1 MKREDL
7 KNYRYNQNWIK
18 RQLENYEE
26 QKTIVYNITQ
36 NLDGMPKA
44 KNKPNYGLEDLMD
57 QYDKILEI
65 LKKDQEKQNEIILQI
80 RKLEEPYRTILTDKY
95 ILGMSLEEI
104 SIDINY
110 SYDRTCKMHG
120 IALNEFDKLD
130 KVVSKCQ
137 DMSV

>member
-1 MKREDL
+1 MNREDL
-7 KNYRYNQNWIK
+7 KNYKYNQNWIK
-18 RQLENYEE
+18 RQLEKYEE
-26 QKTIVYNITQ
+26 QKAMVYNITQ

-44 KNKPNYGLEDLMD
+44 KNKSNYGLEDLMD
-57 QYDKILEI
+57 QYDKILDV
-65 LKKDQEKQNEIILQI
+65 LKEDQKRQNEIILQI

>member
-7 KNYRYNQNWIK
+7 KNYRYNKNWIK

-57 QYDKILEI
+57 QYDKILKI
-65 LKKDQEKQNEIILQI
+65 LKKDQEKQNEILIQI
-80 RKLEEPYRTILTDKY
+80 RELEEPYRTIITDKY

>member
-7 KNYRYNQNWIK
+7 KNYRYNKNWIK
-18 RQLENYEE
+18 RQLESYEE
-26 QKTIVYNITQ
+26 QKTIVNNITQ

-44 KNKPNYGLEDLMD
+44 KNKPNYGLENLMD

-104 SIDINY
+104 SVDIGYAYENVC
-110 SYDRTCKMHG
+110 RMHG
-120 IALNEFDKLD
+120 TALNKFDD
-130 KVVSKCQ
+130 IESRQ
-137 DMSV
+137 

>member
-7 KNYRYNQNWIK
+7 KNYRYNKNWIK
-18 RQLENYEE
+18 RQLESYEE
-26 QKTIVYNITQ
+26 QKTIVNNITQ

-57 QYDKILEI
+57 QYDKILKI

-104 SIDINY
+104 SVDIGYAYENVC
-110 SYDRTCKMHG
+110 RMHG
-120 IALNEFDKLD
+120 TALNKFDD
-130 KVVSKCQ
+130 IESRQ
-137 DMSV
+137 